1 MVQRLEAIFE
11 DGVLRPFEPLSLR
24 QNQRMTL
31 IVDDGAPA
39 PAADSAEMAWLKANG
54 HRYAGQWVA
63 LAGDRLAA
71 HGLDARVVRDEARR
85 QGIAVPLMHRP
96 SESESEPQAFWI

>member
-1 MVQRLEAIFE
+1 MVRQLEAVYE
-11 DGVLRPFEPLSLR
+11 DGMLRPIEPLSLR
-24 QNQRMTL
+24 QNQRVTL
-31 IVDDGAPA
+31 IVDDGAPLA
-39 PAADSAEMAWLKANG
+39 EAGSAEMAWLKANG

-63 LAGDRLAA
+63 LAGDRLVA

-96 SESESEPQAFWI
+96 SESDAEPQAFWI